1 MTLLTKRERSC
12 WHRWCYWREAIVDA
26 YAAAARV
33 IGLRLGLAD
42 DPKGEGTMSAA
53 AVLAFIGALT
63 VVAGFV
69 SALVIAATYT
79 TVGVLYLIGRIRGT
93 HR

>member
-1 MTLLTKRERSC
+1 MSERQYDQQDADIFYLMQEKRELEKKLTAIQGE
-12 WHRWCYWREAIVDA
+12 RE
-26 YAAAARV
+26 
-33 IGLRLGLAD
+33 
-42 DPKGEGTMSAA
+42 GEGTMSAA